1 MGGMGGMS
9 CKAVVLQGLHD
20 DHGMSLHAGEI
31 SAQRAA
37 PRIGRA
43 RQGYPTYT
51 WRLSFSCR
59 EELEPK
65 MLQPAPCIGLQLA
78 EQEGTEE
85 SQRGTS
91 WHEIQLQ

>member
-1 MGGMGGMS
+1 MGGMS

-31 SAQRAA
+31 SAQ
-37 PRIGRA
+37 
-43 RQGYPTYT
+43 PTYT
-51 WRLSFSCR
+51 WRLSFSCG